1 MMNNSKWVDVDSGK
15 VNIAIYYNHTEPY
28 LRSCISDLYAALADF
43 DDEIHWILN
52 IRHNS
57 GFSTLDVLKDLTKL
71 YDDKNVLLFAQAG
84 TICPMAAHGSIA
96 EGKEKIKNQQD
107 ILYAAKFDHVLF
119 NRRMDQTYGNDC
131 IFIYHNK
138 AESEWIKN
146 NTGDN
151 KIVKCSNSKSEYIE
165 SQV

>member
-1 MMNNSKWVDVDSGK
+1 MMNNTQWVTVNSGE
-15 VNIAIYYNHTEPY
+15 VSVAIYSNPNEPY
-28 LRSCISDLYAALADF
+28 LRSCISDLYANLVNF
-43 DDEIHWILN
+43 GEIHWIMN
-52 IRHNS
+52 IRPNN
-57 GFSTLDVLKDLTKL
+57 GFSTLDTLKDLTKL
-71 YDDKNVLLFAQAG
+71 YDDRNVLLFAQAG
-84 TICPMAAHGSIA
+84 TICPMAAYGSVA
-96 EGKEKIKNQQD
+96 EGKEMIKNQQG
-107 ILYAAKFDHVLF
+107 ILYNANFDHVLF
-119 NRRMDQTYGNDC
+119 NRCMDRTYANDC

>member
-1 MMNNSKWVDVDSGK
+1 MMNNSKWVVVDSGK

-52 IRHNS
+52 IRPNNGYS
-57 GFSTLDVLKDLTKL
+57 VLDVLNEFVKT

-96 EGKEKIKNQQD
+96 ECKEMIKNQQD

-119 NRRMDQTYGNDC
+119 NRRMNQTYGNDC

-138 AESEWIKN
+138 TESEWIKN